1 MSHCWFLIRVRTNII
16 HELSAA
22 TKKCGG
28 VISVSNHVFF
38 DSNSCG
44 FEKLTY
50 CQMLD
55 VLPLRLQQQKHAKT
69 PATTAKQLN
78 RMKVKPKYD
87 NTPHSHPGNSFVE
100 ASNMGGLMVGIASL
114 AICEFLTKK
123 GDALVTV
130 SFQLSWMGI
139 TSCYYKQ
146 KDLLF
151 LKQFQHF
158 VY

>member
-1 MSHCWFLIRVRTNII
+1 MQPPKSVAGSFRSQITFSLIQIRV
-16 HELSAA
+16 
-22 TKKCGG
+22 
-28 VISVSNHVFF
+28 
-38 DSNSCG
+38 DSKSL
-44 FEKLTY
+44 LT

-69 PATTAKQLN
+69 PTTTAKQLN

-87 NTPHSHPGNSFVE
+87 NTPHSHPGNSFGE

-130 SFQLSWMGI
+130 SFQVS
-139 TSCYYKQ
+139 
-146 KDLLF
+146 
-151 LKQFQHF
+151 
-158 VY
+158 